1 MPDSSAWIEYLRA
14 TGSPLDRRMV
24 RLLDDH
30 DRIAVT
36 EIIVMEVLAGI
47 RNEIDL
53 ARTRDQL
60 LGFPLLKLHG
70 LDGFERAAALY
81 RSCRRAGETV
91 RHLSDCLIA
100 VPVIDAGAELL
111 HADRDFDAIA
121 RHTDLRIATLGG

>member
-1 MPDSSAWIEYLRA
+1 VPDSSAWIEYLRA
-14 TGSPLDRRMV
+14 TGSTLDLAMV
-24 RLLDDH
+24 RLLDEH

-53 ARTRDQL
+53 ARTRRQL

-121 RHTDLRIATLGG
+121 RHTDLRIASLDG